1 MISVKEAKYKLF
13 RSVKPLFSVIK
24 KISES
29 TGYLIAESIKS
40 PVDLPPFDQSAMDGF
55 AVNFDHTAEIINN
68 EFSFLIVGEIKAGDK
83 PFRFLKKNT
92 AVYIYT
98 GAAVPLN
105 STCVVMQEKALVKN
119 GKVTV
124 SLSALE
130 AGSNIRRKGSEI
142 KKGQSALTKGHRINP
157 ASVGFL
163 SSMGFDKI
171 KVIRKPILS
180 VLSTGNELQSPGKK
194 LSPGKI
200 YESNSLM
207 LESVIKGCGYKVSK
221 LSSVKDE
228 RKKIN
233 DCIKIMLKASD
244 VILISGGIS
253 VGKYDLV
260 KEILHNLGVNEIFYK
275 VLQKPG
281 KPLYAGKYKDKL
293 VFALPGNPAA
303 SLTCFYEY
311 VLPCLNKMSG
321 HSEIELTKKLLPLTK
336 PFIMKGEKDL
346 FLKAKIENDMVTIL
360 EGQGSNILRSFAESN
375 AIVFLNSENK
385 KFVKGSNI
393 ETHILPKI
401 V

>member
-1 MISVKEAKYKLF
+1 MISVKDAKYKLF
-13 RSVKPLFSVIK
+13 RSVKPMSSLVK

-29 TGYLIAESIKS
+29 TGYFTSESVMS

-55 AVNFDHTAEIINN
+55 AVKYDHTEGNMN
-68 EFSFLIVGEIKAGDK
+68 DDFSFLIVGEIKAGDK
-83 PFRFLKKNT
+83 PIKLLKKNT

-105 STCVVMQEKALVKN
+105 STCVVMQEKAIVNN

-124 SLSALE
+124 PLSALE
-130 AGSNIRRKGSEI
+130 PGSNIRRTGSEI
-142 KKGQSALTKGHRINP
+142 RKGQSALPKGHYINP
-157 ASVGFL
+157 ASIGFL
-163 SSMGFDKI
+163 SSMGFNKI
-171 KVIRKPILS
+171 KVINKPGLS
-180 VLSTGNELQSPGKK
+180 VLSTGNELERPGKK

-200 YESNSLM
+200 YESNSFM
-207 LESVIKGCGYKVSK
+207 LKSVIKECGYEISK
-221 LSSVKDE
+221 ISSVKDE
-228 RKKIN
+228 RKKIS
-233 DCIKIMLKASD
+233 DSIKNMLNTSD

-260 KEILHNLGVNEIFYK
+260 KEILHKIGVKEIFYK

-321 HSEIELTKKLLPLTK
+321 HSEFELTKKLLSLTK
-336 PFIMKGEKDL
+336 PYEMKGEKDL
-346 FLKAKIENDMVTIL
+346 FLKAKIENEKVTIL
-360 EGQGSNILRSFAESN
+360 EGQGSNILRSFAEAN
-375 AIVFLNSENK
+375 ALVFLKSGNK
-385 KFVKGSNI
+385 KFVKGSKI

-401 V
+401 